1 MRALQGGVL
10 IVIVLLAM
18 TTGAVSA
25 VKYGTLNVTTIPSA
39 PPVANVFLNG
49 SHVGFTVPPFSMS
62 LPVGYYALKLTVTTP
77 PDTYKDYN
85 KVIRIRN
92 NVTTTVVALMKF
104 LPPPP
109 VLKLGNLNVSSS
121 PGQAEIFLNGTDTGK
136 ITPAASGNERQIA
149 NLAVGTYE
157 VKLTKPGYLDYI
169 AIVKI
174 TNNTTKHVNAVLQV
188 YNGPYTGTLNVSS
201 IPSGATLFLNNSNKG
216 PTPQLIT
223 GLPVGTYQ
231 LNLTLPGYYEF
242 NQTVEVT
249 SGNTTTV
256 IALMQA
262 LPPPPTLKFGNIS
275 VDSLPHGAHV
285 FLNNSSQGTT
295 PQLIS
300 HLPIGDYNVR
310 LTKPGYLDYNQTVT
324 VMDGQTY
331 PLYIFLQPI
340 PPGNLVI
347 NSTPNGATI
356 YIINPDGMGSYPGFT
371 NTTLYN
377 IKPGLYWVQ
386 LQQYGHGVNY
396 TNIMVNPGETAVVD
410 LILPKLLP
418 NFPGV

>member
-18 TTGAVSA
+18 TTGAAAA
-25 VKYGTLNVTTIPSA
+25 VKYGTLNVTTIPSF
-39 PPVANVFLNG
+39 PPFSANSFLNG
-49 SHVGFTVPPFSMS
+49 SPQNATPFSET
-62 LPVGYYALKLTVTTP
+62 LPVGYYALKLTSP
-77 PDTYKDYN
+77 GYKDYN
-85 KVIRIRN
+85 KVVRVRN
-92 NVTTTVVALMKF
+92 NVTTTVIALMKL

-121 PGQAEIFLNGTDTGK
+121 PGQAAIFLNGTDTGK
-136 ITPAASGNERQIA
+136 ITPATSGVERQIA

-169 AIVKI
+169 AIIKI

-216 PTPQLIT
+216 PTPQSIS
-223 GLPVGTYQ
+223 GLPNGTYQ

-242 NQTVEVT
+242 NQTVDVT

-295 PQLIS
+295 PQFIGN
-300 HLPIGDYNVR
+300 LPIGDYNVR
-310 LTKPGYLDYNQTVT
+310 LTKAGYLDYNQIVT
-324 VMDGQTY
+324 VVDGQTY

-396 TNIMVNPGETAVVD
+396 TNVMVNPGETAVVD

>member
-18 TTGAVSA
+18 TTGAATA
-25 VKYGTLNVTTIPSA
+25 VKYGTLNVTTFSSSFPPS
-39 PPVANVFLNG
+39 ANVFLNG
-49 SHVGFTVPPFSMS
+49 SQAGATPFNET
-62 LPVGYYALKLTVTTP
+62 LPVGYYALKLTA
-77 PDTYKDYN
+77 DGYKDYN
-85 KVIRIRN
+85 KVVRVRN
-92 NVTTTVVALMKF
+92 NVTTTVIALMKL

-109 VLKLGNLNVSSS
+109 VLKVGNLNVSTI
-121 PGQAEIFLNGTDTGK
+121 PGNAEIFLNGSDKGA
-136 ITPAASGNERQIA
+136 TPANSA
-149 NLAVGTYE
+149 NGKLLAGLPVAQYE
-157 VKLTKPGYLDYI
+157 LKLTKSGYQDYV
-169 AIVKI
+169 AIIKV
-174 TNNTTKHVNAVLQV
+174 TNNTTKDVRVVLQAF
-188 YNGPYTGTLNVSS
+188 NGIYTGALNVSS
-201 IPSGATLFLNNSNKG
+201 IPTGATLYLNNSNKG

-231 LNLTLPGYYEF
+231 LNLTLPGYSEF
-242 NQTVEVT
+242 NGTFDVT
-249 SGNTTTV
+249 SGNTTQV

-295 PQLIS
+295 PQFIAN
-300 HLPIGDYNVR
+300 LPIGDYNVR
-310 LTKPGYLDYNQTVT
+310 LTKAGYLDYNQIITV
-324 VMDGQTY
+324 VDGQTY

-347 NSTPNGATI
+347 NSSPNGATI
-356 YIINPDGMGSYPGFT
+356 YLRNPDGMVSYPGFT

-396 TNIMVNPGETAVVD
+396 TNVMVNPGETAVVD

>member
-18 TTGAVSA
+18 TTGAATA
-25 VKYGTLNVTTIPSA
+25 VKYGTLNVTTFSSSFPPS
-39 PPVANVFLNG
+39 ANVFLNG
-49 SHVGFTVPPFSMS
+49 SQAGATPFNET
-62 LPVGYYALKLTVTTP
+62 LPVGYYALKLTA
-77 PDTYKDYN
+77 DGYKDYN
-85 KVIRIRN
+85 KVVRVRN
-92 NVTTTVVALMKF
+92 NVTTTVIALMKL

-109 VLKLGNLNVSSS
+109 VLKVGNLNVSTI
-121 PGQAEIFLNGTDTGK
+121 PGNAEIFLNGSDKGH
-136 ITPAASGNERQIA
+136 TPANSSNGSL
-149 NLAVGTYE
+149 LAGLPVGQYE
-157 VKLTKPGYLDYI
+157 LKLTKSGYQDYI
-169 AIVKI
+169 AIIKV
-174 TNNTTKHVNAVLQV
+174 TNNTTKDVRVVLQGF
-188 YNGPYTGTLNVSS
+188 NGIYTGALNVSS
-201 IPSGATLFLNNSNKG
+201 IPSGATLYLNNSNKG

-231 LNLTLPGYYEF
+231 LNLTLPGYSEF
-242 NQTVEVT
+242 NGTFDVT
-249 SGNTTTV
+249 SGNTTQV

-295 PQLIS
+295 PQFIAN
-300 HLPIGDYNVR
+300 LPIGDYNVR
-310 LTKPGYLDYNQTVT
+310 LTKAGYLDYNQIITV
-324 VMDGQTY
+324 VDGQTY

-347 NSTPNGATI
+347 NSSPNGATI
-356 YIINPDGMGSYPGFT
+356 YLRNPDGMVSYPGFT

-396 TNIMVNPGETAVVD
+396 TNVMVNPGETAVVD

>member
-1 MRALQGGVL
+1 MSRPFHQ
-10 IVIVLLAM
+10 
-18 TTGAVSA
+18 
-25 VKYGTLNVTTIPSA
+25 P

-49 SHVGFTVPPFSMS
+49 SPVGYTVPPFSMS
-62 LPVGYYALKLTVTTP
+62 LPVGYYALKLTVTNP
-77 PDTYKDYN
+77 SDTYKDYN
-85 KVIRIRN
+85 KVVRVRN
-92 NVTTTVVALMKF
+92 NVTTTVIALLKP
-104 LPPPP
+104 LPLPP
-109 VLKLGNLNVSSS
+109 VLKVGNLNVSTI
-121 PGQAEIFLNGTDTGK
+121 PGNAEIYLNGSDKGA
-136 ITPAASGNERQIA
+136 TPANSA
-149 NLAVGTYE
+149 NGKLLAGLPVGQYE
-157 VKLTKPGYLDYI
+157 LKLTKPGYQDYI
-169 AIVKI
+169 AIIKVA
-174 TNNTTKHVNAVLQV
+174 NNTTKDVRIFLQAF
-188 YNGPYTGTLNVSS
+188 NGIYTGALNVSS
-201 IPSGATLFLNNSNKG
+201 IPPGATLYLNNSNKG

-242 NQTVEVT
+242 NGTFDVT
-249 SGNTTTV
+249 SGNTTQV
-256 IALMQA
+256 IALLQA

-285 FLNNSSQGTT
+285 YLNNSSQGVT

-300 HLPIGDYNVR
+300 DLPVGDYNVR
-310 LTKPGYLDYNQTVT
+310 LTKPGYLDYNQMVT
-324 VMDGQTY
+324 VFDGQTY

-347 NSTPNGATI
+347 NSSPNGATI
-356 YIINPDGMGSYPGFT
+356 YLINPDGMGSYPGFT